1 MPFPLKPRFLLRPA
15 STLRKTSNSQYP
27 QNVAQLGHVD
37 EHVHKPRAHN
47 QAVQVDERKVPE
59 QDDSSS
65 SSGGS
70 SMLEERGSGGGM
82 MILKGWV
89 SEDW

>member
-27 QNVAQLGHVD
+27 QSVAQLGHVD
-37 EHVHKPRAHN
+37 EHIHEPRTHN
-47 QAVQVDERKVPE
+47 QAVPVDERKVPE
-59 QDDSSS
+59 RDDSI

-70 SMLEERGSGGGM
+70 RMPEERGGEGGGM